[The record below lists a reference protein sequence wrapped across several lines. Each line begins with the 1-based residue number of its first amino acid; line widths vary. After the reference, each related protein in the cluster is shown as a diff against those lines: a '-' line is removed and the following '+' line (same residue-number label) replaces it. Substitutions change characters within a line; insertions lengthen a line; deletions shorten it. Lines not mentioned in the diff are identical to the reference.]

1 MMKLRVCVLLLL
13 CMAFSCMFLPKA
25 DAYTF
30 AYAGLYNR
38 VEVTSVDDD
47 KVERNV
53 DVATEE
59 FVSEIA
65 DPRKNIEAIDS
76 TPDVT
81 LQRYNEMK
89 FQLQSGIQPVEFKEI
104 DADYIIYGSVDFIA
118 TGNSKQGLIGLNG
131 SSDTLRVDMSL
142 KIIEKKTGK
151 QVFTATG
158 RGEEQMKG
166 MSLGG
171 ARSKLVKYGANSF
184 SLEAYHKAV
193 EKAML
198 QMAEKIKKNI

>member
-1 MMKLRVCVLLLL
+1 MRFKICVLVLM
-13 CMAFSCMFLPKA
+13 CMIVSALVSPRA

-38 VEVTSVDDD
+38 VEITSVDED

-59 FVSEIA
+59 FVAEIS

-81 LQRYNEMK
+81 MARYDEMK
-89 FQLQSGIQPVEFKEI
+89 FQLQSGEQPVEFKEI

-118 TGNSKQGLIGLNG
+118 TGSSSQGFIGVKG
-131 SSDTLRVDMSL
+131 QSDTLRVDMSL
-142 KIIEKKTGK
+142 KIIEKSTGK
-151 QVFTATG
+151 QVFVATG

-166 MSLGG
+166 MGFGG
-171 ARSKLVKYGANSF
+171 SRSKLVKYGANSF
-184 SLEAYHKAV
+184 SLETYHRAV
-193 EKAML
+193 EKAMM
-198 QMAEKIKKNI
+198 QMADKIKKNI

>member
-1 MMKLRVCVLLLL
+1 MRLKICVLLLA
-13 CMAFSCMFLPKA
+13 CMMFSVLTSSRA

-47 KVERNV
+47 VVERHV

-59 FVSEIA
+59 FVAEIA

-81 LQRYNEMK
+81 LARYNEMK
-89 FQLQSGIQPVEFKEI
+89 FQLQTGDQPVEFKEI

-118 TGNSKQGLIGLNG
+118 TGNSSQGLLFIKGQ
-131 SSDTLRVDMSL
+131 SDTLRVDMSL
-142 KIIEKKTGK
+142 KIIEKATGK

-166 MSLGG
+166 MSFGG
-171 ARSKLVKYGANSF
+171 ARSKLVKYGTNSF
-184 SLEAYHKAV
+184 SLETYHKAV
-193 EKAML
+193 EKAMM
-198 QMAEKIKKNI
+198 QMADKIKKKI

>member
-1 MMKLRVCVLLLL
+1 MKMRI
-13 CMAFSCMFLPKA
+13 SGIFLMCILFLAGVSSKA

-30 AYAGLYNR
+30 AYTGLYNR
-38 VEVTSVDDD
+38 VEITSVDDD

-59 FVSEIA
+59 FVSEIS
-65 DPRKNIEAIDS
+65 DPRKNIEAIDL

-89 FQLQSGIQPVEFKEI
+89 FQLQSGQQPVEFKEI

-118 TGNSKQGLIGLNG
+118 TGNSKQGIIGING

-142 KIIEKKTGK
+142 KIIEQKTGK
-151 QVFTATG
+151 QVFAATG

-166 MSLGG
+166 MAMGG
-171 ARSKLVKYGANSF
+171 SRSKLVKYGTNSF
-184 SLEAYHKAV
+184 SLETYHKAV
-193 EKAML
+193 EKAMM